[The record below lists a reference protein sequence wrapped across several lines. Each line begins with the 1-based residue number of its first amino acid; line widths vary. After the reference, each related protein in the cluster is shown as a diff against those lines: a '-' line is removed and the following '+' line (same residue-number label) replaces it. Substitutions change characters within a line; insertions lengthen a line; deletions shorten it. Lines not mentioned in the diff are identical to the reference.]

1 MDMEQNE
8 KKPKRIVIKIG
19 TNLLTNNLIGLKG
32 EFIQKIASE
41 IAGLKKEGHEVIIV
55 TSGAIGAG
63 SLELGIKKTR
73 DVEVRQA
80 LAAVGQGSVMGAY
93 HTAFS
98 KHNIH
103 VAQILITY
111 EDFSDRVKYL
121 NLRNCLI
128 KLLVWD
134 VIPVINENDPVS
146 TKEIGS
152 SFGDNDRLSA
162 LVACKIDADLLVILT
177 DIDGL
182 YDNNPKTH
190 KDAKLVRNVSAIT
203 KEIER
208 AAGKSGSELAIGG
221 MSAKVQAAKIVM
233 EAGILLVIA
242 NGMKKDILRNVLS
255 GQEGTCFSPEKKIS
269 NKERWI
275 KFAAPKG
282 KIAINQCAVDVLKR
296 GKSSLLAVGIDRV
309 EGKFEKNDVIE
320 INDIAKGVV
329 DYSSEDLE
337 KLKGQKGKVAVK
349 KENLVIV

>member
-1 MDMEQNE
+1 MEQNK
-8 KKPKRIVIKIG
+8 KKPQRIVIKIG

-41 IAGLKKEGHEVIIV
+41 VAELRKGGHEVIIV

-63 SLELGIKKTR
+63 SLELGIKKNR
-73 DVEVRQA
+73 EVEVRQA

-93 HTAFS
+93 HDAFS
-98 KHNIH
+98 RHNIH
-103 VAQILITY
+103 VAQLLITY
-111 EDFSDRVKYL
+111 EDFSDRVRYL
-121 NLRNCLI
+121 NLRNCLL
-128 KLLVWD
+128 KLLDWG
-134 VIPVINENDPVS
+134 VIPIINENDPVS

-162 LVACKIDADLLVILT
+162 LVACKIDADILVILT

-190 KDAKLVRNVSAIT
+190 KDATLIRNVSVIS
-203 KEIER
+203 KDIER

-233 EAGILLVIA
+233 EAGILMVIA
-242 NGMKKDILRNVLS
+242 NGMKKEIIRNVLS
-255 GQEGTCFSPEKKIS
+255 GQEGTSFSPEKKIS
-269 NKERWI
+269 NKDRWI
-275 KFAAPKG
+275 RFAAPKG
-282 KIAINQCAVDVLKR
+282 RIAINRCAEDVLKQ
-296 GKSSLLAVGIDRV
+296 GKSSLLAVGIDRI
-309 EGKFEKNDVIE
+309 EGKFEKNDVVE
-320 INDIAKGVV
+320 IDDIAKGIV

-349 KENLVIV
+349 KENLVVL